1 MQTGT
6 DLLLSSAYLAP
17 VAYYAA
23 LYAAG
28 RAFEERCDHYV
39 KQTYRNRC
47 IIAGA
52 NGPLSLTLPVVR
64 KGNNQP
70 MADVELSRHGD
81 WPHLHWNALV
91 SAYENSPYFEFYADD
106 FRPFYEHPP
115 RRLIDFN
122 EGLRRLV
129 CDLLQLT
136 PDVRPTLAYAP
147 APDGLLDLRERISPK
162 ARTPLPCAEYYQVFR
177 TRHGFLP
184 GLSIA
189 DLLFNMGPES
199 RLVLRRTAELLPF

>member
-1 MQTGT
+1 MTPGT

-17 VAYYAA
+17 VPYYAA
-23 LYAAG
+23 LYAGG
-28 RAFEERCDHYV
+28 RIFEERCDHYV

-47 IIAGA
+47 VIAGA
-52 NGPLSLTLPVVR
+52 NGPLALTLPVVR

-70 MADVELSRHGD
+70 MAEVELSTHGD
-81 WPHLHWNALV
+81 WQHLHWNALV
-91 SAYENSPYFEFYADD
+91 SAYENSPYFEYYADD
-106 FRPFYEHPP
+106 FRPLYELPP
-115 RRLIDFN
+115 HRLIDFN
-122 EGLRRLV
+122 AALRDVV

-136 PDVRPTLAYAP
+136 PDIRPTRTYEARP
-147 APDGLLDLRERISPK
+147 EGLLDLRERISPK

-199 RLVLRRTAELLPF
+199 RLVLRRTAEMLLI